1 MFINQTGI
9 IGSIIIHATNN
20 ITGSL
25 FLTFFLLFLLLISFF
40 MMFRMPF
47 EVGFVLTLP
56 LLLVIMAYSGSFVVV
71 GGLILILLGLIFAKN
86 LFLE

>member
-1 MFINQTGI
+1 
-9 IGSIIIHATNN
+9 
-20 ITGSL
+20 
-25 FLTFFLLFLLLISFF
+25 